1 MPGENGDYSGAVAV
15 ERLRAEFD
23 AHVETSDHRHHHLE
37 NTLNGMLN
45 TLLGVRDSV
54 TRIEATQVEREK
66 TAKFWRGVSATVL
79 AGLLVVALVSA
90 FKALTG
96 K

>member
-1 MPGENGDYSGAVAV
+1 MGENGDYSGAVAV

-23 AHVETSDHRHHHLE
+23 AHVETSDHRHHHIE
-37 NTLNGMLN
+37 TTLNATLN

-54 TRIEATQVEREK
+54 TRIEATGAERDK
-66 TAKFWRGVSATVL
+66 MAKWWRGVAATVL
-79 AGLLVVALVSA
+79 AGLLVVSLVA
-90 FKALTG
+90 MFRVLTG

>member
-1 MPGENGDYSGAVAV
+1 MGENGDYSGAVAV

-37 NTLNGMLN
+37 TTLNGVLN

-54 TRIEATQVEREK
+54 TRIEVTQIERER
-66 TAKFWRGVSATVL
+66 AGKFWRGVAATVL

-90 FKALTG
+90 FRVLTG